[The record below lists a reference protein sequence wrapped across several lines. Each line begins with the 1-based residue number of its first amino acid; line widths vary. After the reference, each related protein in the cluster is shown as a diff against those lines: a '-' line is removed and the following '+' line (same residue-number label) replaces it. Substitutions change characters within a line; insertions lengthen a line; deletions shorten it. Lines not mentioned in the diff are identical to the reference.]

1 MTHESTNGRWTPSAL
16 GPPKPLLRGWSHA
29 GAAVA
34 ALAVTIALFAIAG
47 DDHPR
52 ALSMLVFG
60 LSMIVLYAVSALYH
74 IGRWQPGTE
83 RVLRAIDH
91 ANIYVLIAGTFTPMC
106 VNVLEGSFKT
116 TMLTVIWSVAAA
128 GVVLSVFTEHLPRW
142 VTASLYVGM
151 GWIGV
156 VLLPAFAAHLPWPA
170 VALLLLGGLFYT
182 TGAVIYALQRPDP
195 YPRVFGY
202 HEVFHLF
209 VIAGSA
215 AFTIT
220 IWVFVMPFTRVVGG

>member
-1 MTHESTNGRWTPSAL
+1 MKHPSRIAADRR
-16 GPPKPLLRGWSHA
+16 PKPLLRGWSHA

-34 ALAVTIALFAIAG
+34 ALATTIALYALCG
-47 DDHPR
+47 DDWPR

-60 LSMIVLYAVSALYH
+60 VSMIVLYAVSATYH
-74 IGRWQPGTE
+74 IGRWQPRTE
-83 RVLRAIDH
+83 RILRALDH

-106 VNVLEGSFKT
+106 FNVLEGAFRN

-128 GVVLSVFTEHLPRW
+128 GVFLSVFTEHLPRW

-170 VALLLLGGLFYT
+170 LGLLLTGGLLYT
-182 TGAVIYALQRPDP
+182 VGAVIYALQRPDP
-195 YPRVFGY
+195 YPEVFGY

-209 VIAGSA
+209 VIGGSA
-215 AFTIT
+215 AFVVTV
-220 IWVFVMPFTRVVGG
+220 WVFVLPFSRAVAG

>member
-1 MTHESTNGRWTPSAL
+1 MPDETNAHRPPGAPRA
-16 GPPKPLLRGWSHA
+16 PKPLLRGWSHV
-29 GAAVA
+29 GAAVG
-34 ALAVTIALFAIAG
+34 ALAVTVALYALAG

-52 ALSMLVFG
+52 AVSMLVFG
-60 LSMIVLYAVSALYH
+60 LSMIVLYAVSAIYH

-83 RVLRAIDH
+83 RLLRAIDH

-106 VNVLEGSFKT
+106 VNVLEGSFRT

-142 VTASLYVGM
+142 LTASLYVGM

-156 VLLPAFAAHLPWPA
+156 VLLPAFATHLPWPA
-170 VALLLLGGLFYT
+170 VALLLLGGLLYT
-182 TGAVIYALQRPDP
+182 VGALIYALQRPDP

-209 VIAGSA
+209 VIGGSA
-215 AFTIT
+215 AFTVT
-220 IWVFVMPFTRVVGG
+220 IWVFVMPFTHAVGG